1 MPCNTTISVGAKRRC
16 KQNFGIGK
24 LHRNDYTNQQHV
36 FSMKD
41 QDFLPLGE
49 SKKPRQAIWNHV
61 QTEDYKIR
69 RKRAES
75 PPMQNISPSTVEEIN
90 TGKILNVK
98 QS

>member
-1 MPCNTTISVGAKRRC
+1 DKLTELKTNLC
-16 KQNFGIGK
+16 K
-24 LHRNDYTNQQHV
+24 
-36 FSMKD
+36 
-41 QDFLPLGE
+41 
-49 SKKPRQAIWNHV
+49 
-61 QTEDYKIR
+61 DYKIR

>member
-61 QTEDYKIR
+61 QTE
-69 RKRAES
+69 
-75 PPMQNISPSTVEEIN
+75 
-90 TGKILNVK
+90 
-98 QS
+98 